1 MKKMSAFRILVPIL
15 LANII
20 VIGIPF
26 VFLQSGNALMKGSDP
41 FQVTLQL
48 SLILT
53 LVLNISILIAFLIYQ
68 KMNKKLKPFT
78 LLILTIVIFILECF
92 FLFRNISDFEKSS
105 STNGFG
111 LSSFTTSLLLF
122 ALFNASVVFIITKNR
137 KRNSEEK
144 K

>member
-78 LLILTIVIFILECF
+78 LLILTI
-92 FLFRNISDFEKSS
+92 SDFEKSS

-111 LSSFTTSLLLF
+111 FSSFTTSLLLF